1 LRLIASCTGLP
12 GKLQFR
18 ISEIQ
23 LNILTETTLLYPLNH
38 KKIAILGSTGSI
50 GTQALEI
57 ISDNPELFSVS
68 VLSALNNF
76 RLLAEQANRFK
87 PGVVVLCNE
96 SKSKE
101 FESLLTYKPE
111 VMYGHDALVHIT
123 GNTPYD
129 LLLNS
134 LVGFAGFMSTYNALK
149 LNRRVALANKES
161 LVVGGEILSNLPG
174 FKSGNIIPVD
184 SEHSAMLQAI
194 MGESRSSIKRII
206 ITASGGPFRTF
217 TKEQMSSVTV
227 EDALDHPN
235 WSMGNKITIDSA
247 TMMNKGLEIIEA
259 KWLFDLPVES
269 IVPVIHRQSIIHS
282 IVEFVDGSSKA
293 QLGPPDMKVPI
304 LYALTYPERISYP
317 NPTLDYTETFQ
328 MQFEPVNFERFPC
341 LQLAIDALK
350 EGGGKPAILNAANE
364 IAVERFLNREIR
376 YIDIPV
382 IIENSL
388 EKISS
393 GKEVTP
399 ESLHEIDRET
409 RIFSNTL
416 LK

>member
-1 LRLIASCTGLP
+1 MRLMASCTGLP

-23 LNILTETTLLYPLNH
+23 FNILTETTLLYPLNH

-57 ISDNPELFSVS
+57 ISDNPELFSVT

-101 FESLLTYKPE
+101 FESLLIYKPE

-174 FKSGNIIPVD
+174 FASGNIIPVD

-282 IVEFVDGSSKA
+282 IVEFIDGSSKA

-304 LYALTYPERISYP
+304 LYALTYPGRISYP

-328 MQFEPVNFERFPC
+328 MEFEPVHFERFPC